1 MARSMTGFGSGAAEE
16 AGLKVRVEIRA
27 LNHRFLEINVRLPRP
42 YLMLEEKV
50 RQSISRVVF
59 RGHLDVFISL
69 EQEKAKKRQIKVDKE
84 LAIAYYDYLKEI
96 AQYLDIPADIG
107 LRDLMALP
115 GTLELVEEEDDP
127 ESIWPVVA
135 RALEEGLNQLVA
147 ARSREGERLVAD
159 LKSRVRRLE
168 SYVEEIDS
176 LREAVVAAYRQRLQ
190 ARVQELLGPNAADSE
205 RLLEEVVL
213 YAERSDVTEEV
224 VRLRSHLAEMLASL
238 EVQGPVGRK
247 LDFLVQEVHREFGT
261 LGAKAAG
268 SSISRLVVACKE
280 EVEKIREQV
289 QNLE

>member
-107 LRDLMALP
+107 LRDLIALP
-115 GTLELVEEEDDP
+115 GTIELVEEEDDP

-159 LKSRVRRLE
+159 LKNRVRRLE

-176 LREAVVAAYRQRLQ
+176 LRETLVAAYRQRLQ

-224 VRLRSHLAEMLASL
+224 VRLRSHLAEILASL

-247 LDFLVQEVHREFGT
+247 LDFLVQEVHREFST